1 MIVAAILML
10 TIAVAALVQGAIG
23 VGFALIVAPVA
34 ALLAPEL
41 LPGSLLIL
49 MLPLNAW
56 IAWRE
61 RLHFDFVRAGWI
73 TMGRA
78 AGTFAGLWVLTAVST
93 TTLNLVVGVT
103 TIIAA
108 IATMFAPHFS
118 PGRPTFVG
126 AGIITGITE
135 TATGIG
141 GPPLALVYQHYPAA
155 SLRATIALCFLIGEL
170 FSLAVLV
177 FDRRVSITQLDNAL
191 LSLPALA
198 LGLVASHWAAKSIS
212 PSFMRNAL
220 LAFATVSGVVLV
232 IQAAVR

>member
-1 MIVAAILML
+1 MIVTAILTL
-10 TIAVAALVQGAIG
+10 TVAVAALVQGVIG

-61 RLHFDFVRAGWI
+61 RLHFDFVSAGWI

-78 AGTFAGLWVLTAVST
+78 AGTFAGLWVLAAVST
-93 TTLNLVVGVT
+93 TTLNLVIGVT
-103 TIIAA
+103 TVLAA

-177 FDRRVSITQLDNAL
+177 FDRRVSITHLDNAL
-191 LSLPALA
+191 FSLPALA
-198 LGLVASHWAAKSIS
+198 LGLVASHWAAKRIS
-212 PSFMRNAL
+212 PLFTRNAL
-220 LAFATVSGVVLV
+220 LAFATVSGVVLI
-232 IQAAVR
+232 IQAVR